1 MYIEEVDSTTK
12 KTCLVTTN
20 LPPLELQQ
28 KVVQLQHHCNTS
40 SPNCNSLLQQVMR
53 RANLR
58 VRLQFIFHVAI
69 SSVAIENV
77 AIELLQLTML

>member
-1 MYIEEVDSTTK
+1 MYVWVRKYVNDEDGFQN
-12 KTCLVTTN
+12 TTN

-28 KVVQLQHHCNTS
+28 KGVQLQHNCNTS

-53 RANLR
+53 RDLR
-58 VRLQFIFHVAI
+58 VMVAIHIYVAI
-69 SSVAIENV
+69 STVAIENV